1 MSGHIRNS
9 IGAYWNSE
17 YSWLNQTY
25 WIGLNFMENE
35 FNGLTAIITG
45 AGSGIG
51 LAVAKGLKARGAKVY
66 GFDLNQGEMAEYATF
81 IKCDIGDA
89 TSVAAAFDEFKKVS
103 KGLDILINNA
113 GIGSLTTVEHE
124 TDEIWHKV
132 LNINV
137 VGTARVSKLAIP
149 LLRASKSA
157 AIVNTASIAA
167 TDGIPNR
174 AAYSAS
180 KGAVMTL
187 TLAMA
192 TDHLADGI
200 RVNAVNPATTD
211 TPWVKRLLD
220 LSGDAQSAR
229 TALEARQ
236 PMGRMVSP
244 DEIANAIIFLAS
256 PLQASV
262 TGTAISVDGGMH
274 SLRIAKK

>member
-1 MSGHIRNS
+1 VID
-9 IGAYWNSE
+9 
-17 YSWLNQTY
+17 Q
-25 WIGLNFMENE
+25 E
-35 FNGLTAIITG
+35 FSGLTAIITG

-51 LAVAKGLKARGAKVY
+51 LEVAKGLKARGATVF
-66 GFDLNQGEMAEYATF
+66 GFDINKGDMASVATF

-89 TSVAAAFDEFKKVS
+89 KSVTEAFAEFS
-103 KGLDILINNA
+103 KQSSQLDILINNA

-137 VGTARVSKLAIP
+137 VGTARVSRAAIP
-149 LLRASKSA
+149 LLRKSKSA

-180 KGAVMTL
+180 KGAVLTL

-192 TDHLADGI
+192 TDHIKDKI

-211 TPWVKRLLD
+211 TPWVQRLLN
-220 LSGDAQSAR
+220 QSADAAAAR
-229 TALEARQ
+229 DALEARQ
-236 PMGRMVSP
+236 PMGRLVSP
-244 DEIANAIIFLAS
+244 AEIASAIIFLAS

-262 TGTAISVDGGMH
+262 TGTTINIDGGMH
-274 SLRIAKK
+274 SLRIPK

>member
-1 MSGHIRNS
+1 MDK
-9 IGAYWNSE
+9 
-17 YSWLNQTY
+17 
-25 WIGLNFMENE
+25 E
-35 FNGLTAIITG
+35 FAGLTAIVTG

-51 LAVAKGLKARGAKVY
+51 LEVAKGLKLRGAKVF
-66 GFDLNQGEMAEYATF
+66 GFDLNQGEMADYATF

-89 TSVAAAFDEFKKVS
+89 SSVNAAFSDFKKS
-103 KGLDILINNA
+103 SNSLDILINNA

-124 TDEIWHKV
+124 TDEVWHKV
-132 LNINV
+132 LNVNV
-137 VGTARVSKLAIP
+137 VGTARVSRQAIP

-180 KGAVMTL
+180 KGAILTL

-220 LSGDAQSAR
+220 QSADAKAAR

-236 PMGRMVSP
+236 PMGRLVSP
-244 DEIANAIIFLAS
+244 VEIANAIIFLAS
-256 PLQASV
+256 PLQASI
-262 TGTAISVDGGMH
+262 TGTAISIDGGMH
-274 SLRIAKK
+274 SLRIPKQ